1 MRSHSE
7 LRPAKAQGDV
17 INPKGDAITT
27 AEKYQPIKRRGVAEQ
42 ILDDLRNQILDGT
55 LARGAKLPTERALAD
70 GYGVSA
76 PTIREAI
83 RALEAMRLVEVRHGS
98 GAFVT
103 ADADQL
109 IAVSLHSMILLERVG
124 IPDIVAVLGEL
135 NAYAAELAAA
145 RATEED
151 IAELYLSL
159 AQVTA
164 SKDSDGI
171 AAGLIEFLHGLAAAS
186 RNPLLTALCKFLVGL
201 QFELARELA
210 GESFEVWRGISASLA
225 NERQQLVDA
234 ISARN
239 PRDARRLARIYHQR
253 AVEVIKTLPGADAA
267 RLSDPNFSN
276 FVASLMRRTPMFH

>member
-1 MRSHSE
+1 M
-7 LRPAKAQGDV
+7 
-17 INPKGDAITT
+17 INAKGDAITT
-27 AEKYQPIKRRGVAEQ
+27 AEKYQLIKRRGIAEQ
-42 ILDDLRNQILDGT
+42 ILDDLRKQILDGT

-103 ADADQL
+103 AEADHL

-159 AQVTA
+159 ARVTA
-164 SKDSDGI
+164 SEDSNGI
-171 AAGLIEFLHGLAAAS
+171 AAGLTEFLHGLAFAS
-186 RNPLLTALCKFLVGL
+186 RNPLLAALCKFLVGL

-210 GESFEVWRGISASLA
+210 GDSFEVWRGISASLA
-225 NERQQLVDA
+225 SERQQLVDA
-234 ISARN
+234 ISAGN